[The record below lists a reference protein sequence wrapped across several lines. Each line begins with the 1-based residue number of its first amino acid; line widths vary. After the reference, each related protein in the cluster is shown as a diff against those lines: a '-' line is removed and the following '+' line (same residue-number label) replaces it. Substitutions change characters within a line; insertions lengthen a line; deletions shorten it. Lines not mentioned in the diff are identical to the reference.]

1 MRVTGLISMLVLL
14 TGFVAFAQQPTN
26 KAAPLRSRVPVAKPE
41 KYRDVRDAAQWK
53 NPCLI
58 VYANGVQIRVNGAA
72 LSGPTIPI
80 PDVVGYLEKLPDK
93 VWSYGLVVAVQ
104 PNGVVGSK
112 DEFASEERNL
122 SELIRRLKD
131 AGVQA
136 ELWPSA

>member
-1 MRVTGLISMLVLL
+1 MRPTGLISILVLL

-26 KAAPLRSRVPVAKPE
+26 KAAPLRSRVPAAKPE
-41 KYRDVRDAAQWK
+41 KYRDIRDARQWK

-58 VYANGVQIRVNGAA
+58 VYPNGVQVRVNGAA
-72 LSGPTIPI
+72 LSGPTIPMS
-80 PDVVGYLEKLPDK
+80 DVIGYLEKLRDR

-104 PNGVVGSK
+104 PNGIVGE

-131 AGVQA
+131 AGVLA
-136 ELWPSA
+136 VLWPSG